1 MVLVL
6 RVDWNNIRR
15 LGLCSSTLSFRF
27 SRQSINKAFSGNVG
41 TPFPSPLRTLALSPA
56 LGTTLVRCLGNSGN
70 SFEAGCAIV
79 RPFIRR
85 EGVAFAD
92 WATVTPLWM
101 HTRSWSVVPVTGVLH
116 FFFLENK
123 QKILNLLRVEL
134 ATVIRS
140 L

>member
-1 MVLVL
+1 M
-6 RVDWNNIRR
+6 
-15 LGLCSSTLSFRF
+15 
-27 SRQSINKAFSGNVG
+27 G

-79 RPFIRR
+79 RPFIGR
-85 EGVAFAD
+85 EGVVFAD
-92 WATVTPLWM
+92 WATATPLWT
-101 HTRSWSVVPVTGVLH
+101 HTRSWSVVPVTGS
-116 FFFLENK
+116 FIFFLENK
-123 QKILNLLRVEL
+123 QKILNLPRVEL